1 MGNRK
6 YTTEFKL
13 DAVRL
18 ALSSESSQAQVCWL
32 RGFLRNVLSFK
43 GDFNLTVSNR
53 VCMLMAVACLK
64 L

>member
-18 ALSSESSQAQVCWL
+18 ALPSERLHVC
-32 RGFLRNVLSFK
+32 FYFSNIIINVFRCHGSMTFIAYV
-43 GDFNLTVSNR
+43 D
-53 VCMLMAVACLK
+53 
-64 L
+64 